1 MNTVKYFT
9 IGFVIGL
16 ATNCLIRQAK
26 KHRELKSNRAFT
38 IAEDGTL
45 KIHQ

>member
-9 IGFVIGL
+9 IGFVVGL
-16 ATNCLIRQAK
+16 ATSGLVRYVK
-26 KHRELKSNRAFT
+26 KQHKVKSNRAFT
-38 IAEDGTL
+38 ITENGSL